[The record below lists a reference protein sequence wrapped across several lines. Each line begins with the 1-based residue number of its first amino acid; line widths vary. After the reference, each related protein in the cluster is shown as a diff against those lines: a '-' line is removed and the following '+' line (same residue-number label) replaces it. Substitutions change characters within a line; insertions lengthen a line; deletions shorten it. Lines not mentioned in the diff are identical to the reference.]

1 MNAQTHLPTATA
13 DAAELASLASLARG
27 LAVVTSIVVVTISAL
42 AWGRR
47 GLEAAGVGSALSV
60 FNVFLLTR
68 FAQKALAAA
77 AVGDASDA
85 ASSLNAALLFKMIGI
100 FAAVWCLSRL
110 MHLETLPL
118 ALGLLVTVF
127 CLVAAGLV
135 TARRME

>member
-1 MNAQTHLPTATA
+1 V
-13 DAAELASLASLARG
+13 AELASLASLARG

-47 GLEAAGVGSALSV
+47 GLEAAAVGSALSV

-68 FAQKALAAA
+68 FAQRALAAA
-77 AVGDASDA
+77 AEGDPSDA
-85 ASSLNAALLFKMIGI
+85 ASRLNAALLFKMIGI
-100 FAAVWCLSRL
+100 LASVWCLSRL